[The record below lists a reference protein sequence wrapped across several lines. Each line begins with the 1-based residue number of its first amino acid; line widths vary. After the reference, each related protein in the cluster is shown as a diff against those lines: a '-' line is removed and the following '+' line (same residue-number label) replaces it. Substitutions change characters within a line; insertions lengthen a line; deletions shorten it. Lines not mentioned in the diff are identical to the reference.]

1 MSRRVRESAMSDVH
15 VTEQVLREGYKADR
29 RRCDFRCK
37 IDTEV
42 AVQVHG
48 LAMCSI
54 QSFPKITN

>member
-1 MSRRVRESAMSDVH
+1 MSDVH